1 MDARRLSEEEKEIIG
16 LLASIPRCRVHRQE
30 RVARKRLQ
38 LHHQTN
44 YARIPSIS
52 QPTQITFP
60 ISPKTMPLDMSL
72 KNGLPL
78 FRGEGKGRGVEI
90 GLRLLFRNKGQ
101 KEDRVQ
107 NETHT
112 TSLLKTEMRLSC
124 VLKSYRFFQGNKW
137 RKAAMSGPLRN
148 KSITVI

>member
-1 MDARRLSEEEKEIIG
+1 MS
-16 LLASIPRCRVHRQE
+16 
-30 RVARKRLQ
+30 
-38 LHHQTN
+38 
-44 YARIPSIS
+44 
-52 QPTQITFP
+52 
-60 ISPKTMPLDMSL
+60 LDMSL

-78 FRGEGKGRGVEI
+78 FRGGGDGEGGGDRIETLV
-90 GLRLLFRNKGQ
+90 RNKGQ

-148 KSITVI
+148 KSITVIYRSEAFLRNSSARTCLIFRMISIEIDPEATAQHFAQSTTWVQMIFEQNCMKMVEESFVTQ